1 MEPHERRQA
10 RFDPSLDE
18 VVAARHFASRVV
30 AEAGLTHAV
39 HDVALAAGELAANAA
54 EHAHTPFDVERRHR
68 RAASASRWPT
78 AATALPAWSS
88 RTSTNSERGRG
99 MALVELV
106 SCRWGVDRTDT
117 GKRVWAEISY

>member
-1 MEPHERRQA
+1 M
-10 RFDPSLDE
+10 DE
-18 VVAARHFASRVV
+18 VVAARRFASRVV

-54 EHAHTPFDVERRHR
+54 EHAHTPFDVTVEIEGCVRIEVTDG
-68 RAASASRWPT
+68 SDL
-78 AATALPAWSS
+78 LP
-88 RTSTNSERGRG
+88 RIVEPDLHSERGRG

-106 SCRWGVDRTDT
+106 SSRWGVDRIDS